1 MSILVRTGVQSYS
14 TVWSLWKERNSKNFK
29 VIKRLIDK
37 SARGDHLL
45 SVQLDQI
52 QIQARELELE

>member
-1 MSILVRTGVQSYS
+1 MFDESRVQSYS